1 MPDLMI
7 HDLDVEMKRQI
18 EERASANGRSLS
30 DEAKALIRE
39 GLTAKKDDRKLGT
52 LLASLVAPEDRGDD
66 LVFEPTE
73 PVSRPPDLE

>member
-7 HDLDVEMKRQI
+7 HDIDAEMKRQI

-30 DEAKALIRE
+30 DEAKALIRK
-39 GLTAKKDDRKLGT
+39 GLTAKEDDRKLGT

-73 PVSRPPDLE
+73 PVSRPPDLK

>member
-18 EERASANGRSLS
+18 EGRASANGRSLS
-30 DEAKALIRE
+30 DEVKALIGK
-39 GLTAKKDDRKLGT
+39 GLTAKEDDRKLGT
-52 LLASLVAPEDRGDD
+52 LLASLVAPEDRGED